1 MRRIPKT
8 LFGQM
13 LLVFFS
19 GLLLVQLI
27 GMWLMLDDRSR
38 LNYKLLAEYA
48 AQRTAGIASVLDHA
62 DAYERARLASSL
74 SVPPTTL
81 TMDVPWSRGPLDSSD
96 GARAFAAAVEQGLAR
111 PLSVQVLSVEQIS
124 PEQLDFDAHGR
135 EFHRSG
141 HGPRVGERKAP
152 LFARTFLAQ
161 VRLHDGTVV
170 TFHQMLPQIAQ
181 DVPYRMIA
189 LLLLLLLSVGLLSGW
204 AVRRLTRPLAGF
216 ANAAAGLAQNLDQP
230 PLMENGPLEVRRATQ
245 AFNAMQRDLRRYLA
259 TRSQALSGVSHD
271 LRLPITRLR
280 LRLEE
285 VDSPS
290 LRRKMEHDLSEMDD
304 MIGHTLDFL
313 RAGSDAETPVMLNLD
328 ALIDSV
334 IEDMEDLGAH
344 IERTGA
350 VRQPL
355 RLRANA
361 MRRCIAN
368 LLDNARRYGG
378 EGLIRV
384 TVEDSATEIAIR
396 IDDQGPGIAA
406 ADREQVFEPYVRLES
421 SRARHTGGTGLGLAI
436 SKAVLESHGGRI
448 ELGDAPGGGLRVS
461 LTLPRAG

>member
-1 MRRIPKT
+1 MRFVPRT

-13 LLVFFS
+13 LLVFFG
-19 GLLLVQLI
+19 GLLLIQLL

-48 AQRTAGIASVLDHA
+48 AQRSAGIASVLDHA
-62 DAYERARLASSL
+62 DADERERLARSL

-81 TMDVPWSRGPLDSSD
+81 TLGQPWSRSPPDGSDS
-96 GARAFAAAVEQGLAR
+96 ARAFAAEVERNLSR
-111 PLSVQVLSVEQIS
+111 PLQVQVLSVEQIEPS
-124 PEQLDFDAHGR
+124 LLPDFDAHVRNGAAA
-135 EFHRSG
+135 
-141 HGPRVGERKAP
+141 HGDRGARRHVPP
-152 LFARTFLAQ
+152 LFARSFLAQ
-161 VRLHDGTVV
+161 MRLHDGTVV
-170 TFHQMLPQIAQ
+170 TFHHVLPQVEAS
-181 DVPYRMIA
+181 VPYRVIT

-216 ANAAAGLAQNLDQP
+216 ADAAAGLAQNLDQP
-230 PLMENGPLEVRRATQ
+230 PLVESGPLEVRRATR
-245 AFNAMQRDLRRYLA
+245 AFNAMQCDLRRYLA

-285 VDSPS
+285 VESPA
-290 LRRKMEHDLSEMDD
+290 LRAKMEHDLSEMDG

-313 RAGSDAETPVMLNLD
+313 RAGSDTETPVMLNLE
-328 ALIDSV
+328 ALIDSLV
-334 IEDMEDLGAH
+334 EDMEDLGAD
-344 IERTGA
+344 IERTGKIA
-350 VRQPL
+350 RPL

-361 MRRCIAN
+361 MRRCLAN

-378 EGLIRV
+378 GGTIRV
-384 TVEDSATEIAIR
+384 VAEDTPTELVLH

-406 ADREQVFEPYVRLES
+406 ADLKKVFEPYVRLEE

-436 SKAVLESHGGRI
+436 SKAIIEAHGGGI
-448 ELGDAPGGGLRVS
+448 ELSAAPGGGLRV
-461 LTLPRAG
+461 TVRLPRR